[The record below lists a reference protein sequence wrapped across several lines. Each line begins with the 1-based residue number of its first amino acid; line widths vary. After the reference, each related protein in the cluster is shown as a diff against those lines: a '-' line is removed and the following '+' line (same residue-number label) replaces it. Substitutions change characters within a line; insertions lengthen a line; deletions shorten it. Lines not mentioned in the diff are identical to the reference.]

1 MGKTLSIVI
10 GAVSV
15 FLGLI
20 LLLSWW
26 YEFLFVAKATLPALL
41 ILGGIIAILAGISE
55 LRDVI
60 ASKNK

>member
-1 MGKTLSIVI
+1 MGKTLSIII
-10 GAVSV
+10 GAISA

-26 YEFLFVAKATLPALL
+26 YEFLFVIKATLPALL

-55 LRDVI
+55 FKDVI
-60 ASKNK
+60 SSKNK